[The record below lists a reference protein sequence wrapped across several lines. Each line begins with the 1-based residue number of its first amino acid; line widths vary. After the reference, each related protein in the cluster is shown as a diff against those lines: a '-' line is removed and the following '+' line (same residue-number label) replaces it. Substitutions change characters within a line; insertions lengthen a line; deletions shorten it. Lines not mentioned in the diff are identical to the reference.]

1 MRMARAMTTKMSAMH
16 ARFASAP
23 IRMQALAS
31 DAIAPRKTPLRK
43 HPFGTRWLMN
53 ANRPCLALLLAAC
66 LGAPLPCAAQRLAA
80 ENHRVSLKVL
90 APDAPP
96 VGTWRVKVNATYRP
110 LVDGSPNTTETTT
123 SRANCVS
130 PSRFGTLPSFKR
142 CTRTLNRTV
151 WLKLPPSQVMA
162 AGPRTLELDFA
173 PVIEDQ
179 GGTFRIDDLSLE
191 YMTCAKGCEE
201 QRMDIRLSCFAD
213 DTERG
218 EILSNGLLLTYSRGA
233 RAAPEVADCGLKVG
247 DEISWANRKTV
258 LERVRGHFGDD
269 QQMVSDELLDMFSA
283 IPAPDGSWSWNP
295 ATRLDSLSQHCP
307 LPDGQGYENSRY
319 LATLPVSMGWP
330 YRHEAEVYVTSKPNG
345 EVCTIWLTGTDD
357 EMYLRYFY
365 TYQAGELV
373 KVATSGEPD
382 DVSREWRWAGGEPW
396 AYTRRQM
403 PDSVA
408 GHDAILYWH
417 KTAAQLWPKRMDHAP
432 DFAEFSALGDL
443 SRQLRERFPAKH
455 E

>member
-1 MRMARAMTTKMSAMH
+1 M
-16 ARFASAP
+16 
-23 IRMQALAS
+23 
-31 DAIAPRKTPLRK
+31 RK

-66 LGAPLPCAAQRLAA
+66 LGAPALRGPAPGRREPPRQPAGAG
-80 ENHRVSLKVL
+80 
-90 APDAPP
+90 PDAPP

-123 SRANCVS
+123 SRANCAS
-130 PSRFGTLPSFKR
+130 PSRFGTLLPR

-151 WLKLPPSQVMA
+151 WLKLPASQVMA

-258 LERVRGHFGDD
+258 LDARPF
-269 QQMVSDELLDMFSA
+269 
-283 IPAPDGSWSWNP
+283 
-295 ATRLDSLSQHCP
+295 
-307 LPDGQGYENSRY
+307 
-319 LATLPVSMGWP
+319 
-330 YRHEAEVYVTSKPNG
+330 
-345 EVCTIWLTGTDD
+345 
-357 EMYLRYFY
+357 
-365 TYQAGELV
+365 
-373 KVATSGEPD
+373 
-382 DVSREWRWAGGEPW
+382 
-396 AYTRRQM
+396 RR
-403 PDSVA
+403 
-408 GHDAILYWH
+408 
-417 KTAAQLWPKRMDHAP
+417 
-432 DFAEFSALGDL
+432 
-443 SRQLRERFPAKH
+443 
-455 E
+455 